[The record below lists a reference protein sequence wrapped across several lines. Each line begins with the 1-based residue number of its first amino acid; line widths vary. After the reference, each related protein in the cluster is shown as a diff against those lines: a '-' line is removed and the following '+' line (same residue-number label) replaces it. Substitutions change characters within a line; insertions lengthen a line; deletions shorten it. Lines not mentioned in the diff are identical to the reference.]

1 MALPRFSYKPELI
14 KSRGFDMSSSENPH
28 MCSTGSSLQEVLVLV
43 GKKAFP
49 EFTPEA
55 SSSIRQERWVGWE
68 DHLWCF

>member
-1 MALPRFSYKPELI
+1 
-14 KSRGFDMSSSENPH
+14 MSSSENPH